1 MISCGLMPE
10 IRRKRDC
17 NMLQFFII
25 CPMMFLAG
33 FVDAI
38 AGGGGLI
45 SLPAYIIAGVPV
57 HFALGTNKLASA
69 MGTTVSTVR
78 YLKNG
83 YLKGKEM
90 IRLAASACIISLL
103 GSQIGSRLS
112 LLVSDQVLKHMMIVI
127 LPIVAFY
134 VLRNKQ
140 LGTSEEKAPLSAK
153 ATCLITIAAA
163 FAVGGYDGFYGP
175 GAGTFILLI
184 LTGAARLGVRQA
196 AALTKVINLSS
207 NVSALITFLLTG
219 NVCFSLGLAA
229 GGFCIAGHYIGSGLV
244 VQNGQK
250 IVRPVILIVLTIL
263 FVKILTGA

>member
-1 MISCGLMPE
+1 MM
-10 IRRKRDC
+10 
-17 NMLQFFII
+17 QFLIV

-33 FVDAI
+33 LVDAI

-45 SLPAYIIAGVPV
+45 SLPAYIIAGVPA

-90 IRLAASACIISLL
+90 IRLAAFACVISLS

-112 LLVSDQVLKHMMIVI
+112 LLVSDAMLKDLMIVI

-134 VLRNKQ
+134 VLRSKN
-140 LGTSEEKAPLSAK
+140 LGVSEEKEPLSPK
-153 ATCLITIAAA
+153 ATFLTVALAA
-163 FAVGGYDGFYGP
+163 FVVGGYDGFYGP

-184 LTGAARLGVRQA
+184 LTGAARLSIHQA

-207 NVSALITFLLTG
+207 NVSALVTFLLTG
-219 NVCFSLGLAA
+219 NVYFALGLAA
-229 GGFCIAGHYIGSGLV
+229 GAFCIAGHYIGSGLV
-244 VQNGQK
+244 VQNGQR
-250 IVRPVILIVLTIL
+250 IVRPVILIVLAIL
-263 FVKILTGA
+263 FIKILTGA